1 VVSAVIGVELVLN
14 FIIASAVSGHPATTT
29 LYERIIRSVMVI
41 TKRRNASQV
50 LGGRPEEGAGIA
62 TALPSLANAYD
73 QRGGNVPEWVKYF
86 LNSK

>member
-1 VVSAVIGVELVLN
+1 
-14 FIIASAVSGHPATTT
+14 
-29 LYERIIRSVMVI
+29 MVI